1 MNVQLLGSAPFGE
14 SADLL
19 AIAWTEGASDPPEGL
34 PDALAEALS
43 GAVAAGDLR
52 GKTGEQVLL
61 YGSGEDGPRR
71 LLAVG
76 VGPEAELDL
85 EAVRRFGGRAV
96 RAAESARV
104 THVTVAVPATDSID
118 PELALQAV
126 SEGLVM
132 AAWRFTELKAAGD
145 DPPVQVDRASVW
157 AGPAAST
164 SAVAAGVAGA
174 RGENLARELQTYPGN
189 RMTPTILAGRA
200 SQMAERAGLEID
212 VWGRDR
218 LLAEKMHALLSVSHG
233 SVEEPKLIVLTHS
246 GGQAGDPPVV
256 LVGKGLTFD
265 AGGYSLKP
273 PAGMEDMKY
282 DMSGGAAVIGAMQA
296 IAEMGLPINVVGVVP
311 SSENLISGAATKPG
325 DVIDSRAGKSIEVIN
340 TDAEG
345 RLILADALAYAATL
359 DPAAVVDCATL
370 TGAVVIGLGHHA
382 MAVLGNND
390 GLVDELKSAG
400 ETSGER
406 VWPLPLWKEYRKQL
420 DSEVADLKN
429 VGGRPAGT
437 ITAAAF
443 LKEFVGDVT
452 WAHLDIAG
460 TAYGDEPAPYRRKGA
475 YGVPTR
481 LLFEWVRGRAG

>member
-1 MNVQLLGSAPFGE
+1 MNVQLLGSAPFGDVVE
-14 SADLL
+14 LL
-19 AIAWTEGASDPPEGL
+19 AIPWVEGASAAPEGV
-34 PDALAEALS
+34 PSALAEALAR
-43 GAVAAGDLR
+43 AVEAGDLR
-52 GKTGEQVLL
+52 GKTGDQLL
-61 YGSGEDGPRR
+61 LHGAADVGPRR

-76 VGPEAELDL
+76 VGPEADLDL
-85 EAVRRFGGRAV
+85 EAVRRFAGKAV
-96 RAAESARV
+96 RAAETARV
-104 THVTVAVPATDSID
+104 THVTIVVPTAESLDAD
-118 PELALQAV
+118 RALQAAA
-126 SEGLVM
+126 EGLVL
-132 AAWRFTELKAAGD
+132 AAWRFTELKAPGD
-145 DPPVQVDRASVW
+145 DPPGQVDQASVW
-157 AGPAAST
+157 AGAAAST
-164 SAVAAGVAGA
+164 AAVAVGLAGA

-189 RMTPTILAGRA
+189 RMTPSILAARA
-200 SQMAERAGLEID
+200 SQMAERTGLEVD

-218 LLAEKMHALLSVSHG
+218 LLAENMHALLSVSHG
-233 SVEEPKLIVLTHS
+233 SVEEPKLIVLKHA
-246 GGQAGDPPVV
+246 GGAAGDPPLV

-296 IAEMGLPINVVGVVP
+296 VAEAGVPLNVVGVVP

-325 DVIDSRAGKSIEVIN
+325 DVIDSRAGKTIEVIN

-345 RLILADALAYAATL
+345 RLILADALAFASSL
-359 DPAAVVDCATL
+359 EPAAIVDCATL

-382 MAVLGNND
+382 IAVLGNNE
-390 GLVDELKSAG
+390 GLIEELKEAG

-437 ITAAAF
+437 ITASAF
-443 LKEFVGDVT
+443 LKEFVGESD

-460 TAYGDEPAPYRRKGA
+460 TAYGDEPTAYRRKGA